1 MAVLCGMSTIQYSV
15 RSPRLSVQ
23 KLFTSSIRSGLVSCD
38 STVDG
43 DGLNVTE
50 WCQRYLPCCQPAS
63 DVAENLGSFL
73 VRSVQPG
80 KLIQMVEMK
89 TKNSVEGILVVNFRR
104 YVIIAEL

>member
-1 MAVLCGMSTIQYSV
+1 MAELCGMSTIQYSA

-23 KLFTSSIRSGLVSCD
+23 KLFTSSIRSSLVSCD

-50 WCQRYLPCCQPAS
+50 WCQRYLQCCQPAS
-63 DVAENLGSFL
+63 DVAQNLGIFL

-80 KLIQMVEMK
+80 RLIQMVEMK
-89 TKNSVEGILVVNFRR
+89 TKNSVEGILVVNFRQ